1 VGRRRESRERILGLL
16 YEAESKGVTPAALLD
31 ELPVRPDPFVSD
43 VVAGVGARAAEI
55 DALVAGFAIDWS
67 LDRMPA
73 VDRTLLRMATYE
85 LLGRPDVPT
94 GVVISEAVDLARQ
107 YSTEESSRFVNG
119 VLASVAIATRGDH
132 DPSKPLDPGAGEPQ
146 DAGPDAGK
154 S

>member
-16 YEAESKGVTPAALLD
+16 YEAESKGVAPAALLD
-31 ELPVRPDPFVSD
+31 ELPVRPDPFVAD
-43 VVAGVGARAAEI
+43 VVAGVGARAEEI
-55 DALVAGFAIDWS
+55 DALVARFAIDWS

-73 VDRTLLRMATYE
+73 IDRTLLRMATYE

-107 YSTEESSRFVNG
+107 YSTDESSRFVNG
-119 VLASVAIATRGDH
+119 VLASVATATRGDH
-132 DPSKPLDPGAGEPQ
+132 DPGSPLQSEASPP
-146 DAGPDAGK
+146 PDAKK